1 MAEPSD
7 MNLYNEA
14 KREVDKSYDKPS
26 AYRSMAYTRTYLKKY
41 REKYGDDKKAYKG
54 KNPEELKTW
63 RKEKWIDVKSVLQN
77 PKNPT
82 ACGNAPIKKGE
93 YPLCMPVKEIE
104 QYSKG
109 ELQLLVNRKN
119 EIGKKRLVKDAFLRD
134 VLKPDEIPAIR
145 EYKEKYDDRIPIAKP
160 LSKEKAAKILKE
172 RPVKVVEVREPKV
185 PKVAP
190 EPKPKRDIL
199 KNYPEEVVV
208 KAVKKITAGQEA
220 YADPQQVRNVARK
233 LIRAEKARQTYIPKP
248 PRPSR
253 FARAKLPE
261 DFTVDQI
268 IEFRKQEKK
277 DILAKEAREAYV
289 PKVRSAEPYRKKEP
303 VQKRTRQKEETQQLA
318 MLPEEGVMLEFN

>member
-7 MNLYNEA
+7 AILYNEA

-82 ACGNAPIKKGE
+82 VCGNAPIKKGE

-119 EIGKKRLVKDAFLRD
+119 EIGKKRLVKDSFLRD

-145 EYKEKYDDRIPIAKP
+145 EYKEKYNDRIPIAKP
-160 LSKEKAAKILKE
+160 LTKEKAAKILKE
-172 RPVKVVEVREPKV
+172 RPIKVGAPSAKQEKEPKQE
-185 PKVAP
+185 K
-190 EPKPKRDIL
+190 DIL
-199 KNYPEEVVV
+199 KYYPKEIIEKAKEKYGVTGAEE
-208 KAVKKITAGQEA
+208 I
-220 YADPQQVRNVARK
+220 RNKARK
-233 LIRAEKARQTYIPKP
+233 LLRAEKARQTYIPKE
-248 PRPSR
+248 RISR
-253 FARAKLPE
+253 FAIKPLPSNLTEEQAKEFRAK
-261 DFTVDQI
+261 
-268 IEFRKQEKK
+268 EKRE
-277 DILAKEAREAYV
+277 ILAKEAREAYRPRQTL
-289 PKVRSAEPYRKKEP
+289 PKRIREGKPAFINDDVVKSSKTEK
-303 VQKRTRQKEETQQLA
+303 QTLA
-318 MLPEEGVMLEFN
+318 MLPKEGVTLEFN